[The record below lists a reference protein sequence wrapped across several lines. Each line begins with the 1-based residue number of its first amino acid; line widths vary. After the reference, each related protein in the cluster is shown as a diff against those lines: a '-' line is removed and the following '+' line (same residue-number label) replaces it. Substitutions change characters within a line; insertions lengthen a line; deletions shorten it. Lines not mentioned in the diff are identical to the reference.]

1 MNWKS
6 IISLFIGAAV
16 GSTATY
22 LITKEKFEKRAMA
35 DVEEM
40 EKYFKKTYGV
50 DEPAEKEANVDDD
63 EPALQDIIQPISTSA
78 TPKSKPAVKGNTTQ
92 YDKFSKVKDRILNTN
107 NKLLYEDSDDNLE
120 VRRKVGKKGMYE
132 PTIIDQE
139 EFLALQNTDGWE
151 AMEVYYDG
159 VGTDGYY
166 FHEASGE
173 TVSNDSIGNEALQF
187 FTSQA
192 DEGEVVFVRNDE
204 LCMVFE
210 IIYEAPHGYED

>member
-16 GSTATY
+16 GATATY

-50 DEPAEKEANVDDD
+50 EEPAEKEANVEEKSEDADDIHG
-63 EPALQDIIQPISTSA
+63 AITSVIPTEA
-78 TPKSKPAVKGNTTQ
+78 NPKNRKTNYERFAKA
-92 YDKFSKVKDRILNTN
+92 KDRILNTN
-107 NKLLYEDSDDNLE
+107 KKLLYEDSDDNLE

-139 EFLALQNTDGWE
+139 EFMALQNTDGWD
-151 AMEVYYDG
+151 ALEVYYDS

-173 TVSNDSIGNEALQF
+173 TVSNDSIGNEVLQF
-187 FTSQA
+187 FMSQA
-192 DEGEVVFVRNDE
+192 DEGEVIFVRNDE

-210 IIYEAPHGYED
+210 VIYETPHGYED